1 MKTTILTLA
10 AAAVFTSQSAFAEVC
25 MDIDE
30 MHAAL
35 VDWYAEAPTGL
46 KKDAVSS
53 TTQLWTSVQNDTWTL
68 VRYYPTS
75 ACVAAQGTNV
85 NEIVETPQQIAT
97 LVSAN

>member
-10 AAAVFTSQSAFAEVC
+10 AAAVFTSQSAVAEVC
-25 MDIDE
+25 MNIDE

-35 VDWYAEAPTGL
+35 IDWYAEAPAGP
-46 KKDAVSS
+46 KEDAIGS

-68 VRYYPTS
+68 VRYYPTA

-85 NEIVETPQQIAT
+85 SEMVDAPQLVAA